1 MDILAE
7 RLVSLRSERKLSR
20 REVAAATGIT
30 ERTYQRYEN
39 SERDPSAPVL
49 LALAD
54 YYDVSADYLLGRT
67 DRQKSYS
74 Q

>member
-1 MDILAE
+1 MDILSE
-7 RLVSLRSERKLSR
+7 RLVKLRSERKLSR
-20 REVAAATGIT
+20 REVAASTGMT

-54 YYDVSADYLLGRT
+54 YYNVSADYLLGRT
-67 DRQKSYS
+67 DVREVTR
-74 Q
+74 